1 MRHALSLLV
10 ILLIASTLSAAPQ
23 LSATT
28 ETFIPGATWGGS
40 AAVNP
45 AGRLLTWNSF
55 EDVSVAHW
63 PNVDRRITLPKWTP
77 SGVWHDAAPA
87 IAAGPSTFLVVWSE
101 TTNTTV
107 TYLAIRV
114 AADLT
119 LLDPRPIYLA
129 ATRRDLPSI
138 TPSVVWSGSDWIV
151 GLSNVAMRISEQ
163 GVTRELIPLSNPS
176 AIAAANGSVFIAH
189 IGQQGISHC
198 GFNPQF
204 CTFASYFV
212 AGRILGANGV
222 SSDAPRLTSAE
233 RWRNLLAAGG
243 SNAGFI
249 VASVPRPSYTAD
261 GTVTVAVL
269 GPNGI
274 VHDEQTLDSTKDWQ
288 NTRVAFAG
296 DGDRFLAAWYA
307 QQDGGIVLRAA
318 MLDAQGRGIGDP
330 IDIGNRNEATGSI
343 SLTRMGEGRYLLVY
357 ARGLSGGAGLV
368 VRELRYGGS
377 GRVRAV
383 R

>member
-10 ILLIASTLSAAPQ
+10 ILLIASTLNAAPQ
-23 LSATT
+23 LNAAN
-28 ETFIPGATWGGS
+28 ETFIPGATWGGN
-40 AAVNP
+40 AAINP

-55 EDVSVAHW
+55 EDVSVAQW
-63 PNVDRRITLPKWTP
+63 PNVDRRITLPRWTP
-77 SGVWHDAAPA
+77 SGAWHDAAPA

-101 TTNTTV
+101 TTNTSV

-119 LLDPRPIYLA
+119 LLDARPIYLA
-129 ATRRDLPSI
+129 GTRRDVPSI

-151 GLSNVAMRISEQ
+151 GLSAVAMRISEQ
-163 GVTRELIPLSNPS
+163 GVTRELIPISNPS

-189 IGQQGISHC
+189 IGQQGFTHC

-204 CTFASYFV
+204 CTYATYFV
-212 AGRILGANGV
+212 AGRILGASGV
-222 SSDAPRLTSAE
+222 ATDAPRLTSAE
-233 RWRNLLAAGG
+233 RNRSLLAAGG

-249 VASVPRPSYTAD
+249 VASVPRSSHAAD
-261 GTVTVAVL
+261 GVITAAVL
-269 GPNGI
+269 GADGI
-274 VHDEQTLDSTKDWQ
+274 VREEQTLDTTKDWQ
-288 NTRVAFAG
+288 NTRAAFAG
-296 DGDRFLAAWYA
+296 DGDRFVAAWYA

-318 MLDAQGRGIGDP
+318 MLDAEGRRIGEA
-330 IDIGNRNEATGSI
+330 ITIGNRNEATGSI
-343 SLTRMGEGRYLLVY
+343 SLTRVSEGRYLLVY
-357 ARGLSGGAGLV
+357 ARSGGLV